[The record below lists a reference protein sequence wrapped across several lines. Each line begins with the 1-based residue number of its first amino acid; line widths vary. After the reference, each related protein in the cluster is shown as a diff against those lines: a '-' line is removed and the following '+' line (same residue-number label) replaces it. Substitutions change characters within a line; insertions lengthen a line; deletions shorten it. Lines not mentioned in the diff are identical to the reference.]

1 LPARSILACFSGTA
15 VSGECE
21 GRTVLFEKISGRL
34 SDTFRKLTGRGVIS
48 EDNIAEAL
56 REIRRALLE
65 ADVSFQVAKDF
76 VKDVGEKARGEAVL
90 RSLSPGQQ
98 VVKIVH
104 DELVELLG
112 HERSE
117 PDLSGRPPLVY
128 LLMGLQG
135 SGKTTTAAR
144 LAKWLSGRRGKSVML
159 AACDLQRPAAIDQ
172 LEILAETAGAEFYA
186 DRGAGDPVTVLE
198 GALELSKKRFV
209 DVLIADTAGRLHVDD
224 GMMEE
229 LERIRD
235 AAEATEILLVLDGL
249 SGQDAVNVAREFGE
263 RIGFTGAVLTKM
275 DGDSRGGAALSFR
288 AVTGRPVKFVGTGE
302 GVDGLEPFDPERIA
316 GRLLGMGDVLGLV
329 EKAQT
334 AYNQDEAV
342 RLEKKL
348 RTDAFTLED
357 FLVELRRVQKMGSL
371 TEIFDMLPGKMK
383 PAGAEV
389 DPSDLKRMEAI
400 ISSMTP
406 AERLRPEII
415 NGSRRKRI
423 ARGSGSRVSD
433 VNRLLSEFRTM
444 KTLMKR
450 IRSGKGIAGL
460 FR

>member
-1 LPARSILACFSGTA
+1 MLLRACPSGD
-15 VSGECE
+15 
-21 GRTVLFEKISGRL
+21 RTREQQLFEKISERF
-34 SDTFRKLTGRGVIS
+34 SQTFRNLTGRGVITES
-48 EDNIAEAL
+48 NVRDAL

-65 ADVSFQVAKDF
+65 ADVNFRVARDF
-76 VKDVGEKARGEAVL
+76 VSGVEEKARGEAVL
-90 RSLSPGQQ
+90 RSLTPGQQ
-98 VVKIVH
+98 IVSIVH

-112 HERSE
+112 KDMQE
-117 PDLSGRPPLVY
+117 PELSGKPPLVY

-144 LAKWLSGRRGKSVML
+144 LAKWLSSRRGKTVLL

-172 LEILAETAGAEFYA
+172 LEILADAAGAEFYA
-186 DRGAGDPVTVLE
+186 DRSAVDPVAVLN
-198 GALELSKKRFV
+198 GALETARTRFT
-209 DVLIADTAGRLHVDD
+209 DVVIADTAGRLHVDD
-224 GMMEE
+224 QLMEE
-229 LERIRD
+229 LERFRD
-235 AAEATEILLVLDGL
+235 AACATETLLVLDGL
-249 SGQDAVNVAREFGE
+249 SGQDAVNVATEFEE

-288 AVTGRPVKFVGTGE
+288 AVTGKPVKFVGVGE
-302 GVDGLEPFDPERIA
+302 GVTGLEVFDPERIA

-342 RLEKKL
+342 KLEKKL
-348 RTDAFTLED
+348 RTDSFTLED
-357 FLVELRRVQKMGSL
+357 FLGELKRIQKMGSL
-371 TEIFDMLPGKMK
+371 SEILDMLPGKMR
-383 PAGAEV
+383 PAGADV

-406 AERLRPEII
+406 GERLRPEII

-423 ARGSGSRVSD
+423 ARGSGTRVND

-450 IRSGKGIAGL
+450 IRSGRGLTNL

>member
-1 LPARSILACFSGTA
+1 LLASTGRA
-15 VSGECE
+15 VRGSQGEE
-21 GRTVLFEKISGRL
+21 TVLFEKISGRL
-34 SDTFRKLTGRGVIS
+34 SDTFRSLTGRGVLT
-48 EDNIAEAL
+48 EGNIRDAL

-65 ADVSFQVAKDF
+65 ADVNFRVSRDF
-76 VKDVGEKARGEAVL
+76 IRRVDEKARGEAVL
-90 RSLSPGQQ
+90 CSITPGQQ

-112 HERSE
+112 HELAE
-117 PDLSGRPPLVY
+117 PELSGKSPLVY
-128 LLMGLQG
+128 LLIGLQG

-144 LAKWLSGRRGKSVML
+144 LARWLGTRRGKNVLL

-172 LEILAETAGAEFYA
+172 LEILAEAAGADFYA
-186 DRGAGDPVTVLE
+186 NRTASDPVIVLE
-198 GALELSKKRFV
+198 EALDASLKRFT
-209 DVLIADTAGRLHVDD
+209 DVVIVDTAGRLHVDD
-224 GMMEE
+224 DLMRE
-229 LERIRD
+229 LERLRD
-235 AAEATEILLVLDGL
+235 AADAAEILLVLDGL
-249 SGQDAVNVAREFGE
+249 SGQDAVNVAQEFSK

-288 AVTGRPVKFVGTGE
+288 AVTGKPIKFVGIGE
-302 GVDGLEPFDPERIA
+302 GVDGLEAFDPERIA

-348 RTDAFTLED
+348 RTDSFTLED
-357 FLVELRRVQKMGSL
+357 FLGELRRVRKLGSL
-371 TEIFDMLPGKMK
+371 NEILDMLPGRMK
-383 PAGAEV
+383 PAEADV

-406 AERLRPEII
+406 TERLRPEII

-423 ARGSGSRVSD
+423 ARGSGARVND

-450 IRSGKGIAGL
+450 IRSGKGLANL